1 MAYADSNHVQLVY
14 GLLRIADNP
23 LGVDNCAAFPGRST
37 LVDSLQ
43 NRLQWG
49 RLSGSRSCSR
59 GDGFLAGRPFS
70 VGLDPNHTGLFGR
83 ERPLSLER
91 PAVYSLVFLQFIPAL
106 SP

>member
-49 RLSGSRSCSR
+49 RVVRLRKLLAR
-59 GDGFLAGRPFS
+59 RWFLAGRPFS
-70 VGLDPNHTGLFGR
+70 VELDPNHTGLFGR

-91 PAVYSLVFLQFIPAL
+91 PAVYLRVAVLFISDGLA
-106 SP
+106 